1 MSKVG
6 RRALSHIAAV
16 AIVVVAAAW
25 TVVAVRAENDSI
37 VMDEAIVELRTAQ
50 DRTDNA
56 PQADAPSVVPESPAV
71 EQATAPAPQEELG
84 RIHIEYVPPKKAAHQ
99 KTYEAVKNRRVLER
113 VQEIF
118 SPFRLPEEIYIK
130 TLECDGKPNTYFD
143 REEDRPTVK
152 LCYEYLKSIHDKMP
166 KKPTSSGITPREVM
180 VGQFLF
186 AAAHELGHALLDVYN
201 IPVFGRQEDAADE
214 FATYFILQF
223 GGDRARR
230 LILGAAYSYRGFV
243 KPLTGNPK
251 VTLPLTAFS
260 SDHGQPEQRFYNLVC
275 IAYGYDPKLF
285 ASAVE
290 KKYLPATRAKVCE
303 LEYKNLRYAVKT
315 HINPHIDEA
324 LAQKVIDKGF
334 SPALDP
340 PAPEKGEPAAAKGE
354 PAPTKVEPAPAK
366 GESPAAKSAPQ
377 AAKGRARSAK

>member
-1 MSKVG
+1 MRLSMTKVG
-6 RRALSHIAAV
+6 RRSLSHFAAV
-16 AIVVVAAAW
+16 AVVVASAAW
-25 TVVAVRAENDSI
+25 TAVTARAGNDGTAI
-37 VMDEAIVELRTAQ
+37 GDAIVEFRTAQ
-50 DRTDNA
+50 DRTDVA
-56 PQADAPSVVPESPAV
+56 PQSDTPSVVPESPAV
-71 EQATAPAPQEELG
+71 EQPAAPAAKEELG
-84 RIHIEYVPPKKAAHQ
+84 RIHIEYVPPKKAANQ
-99 KTYEAVKNRRVLER
+99 KTYAAVKDRRVLER
-113 VQEIF
+113 IQEIF
-118 SPFRLPEEIYIK
+118 SPFRLPEDVYIK
-130 TLECDGKPNTYFD
+130 TLDCEGKPNTYFD

-186 AAAHELGHALLDVYN
+186 AAAHELGHALFDVYD
-201 IPVFGRQEDAADE
+201 IPIFGRQEDAADE

-230 LILGAAYSYRGFV
+230 LILGAAYAYRGFV

-285 ASAVE
+285 AGAVE

-315 HINPHIDEA
+315 DINPHIDEA
-324 LAQKVIDKGF
+324 LAQKAIDMGF
-334 SPALDP
+334 A
-340 PAPEKGEPAAAKGE
+340 PAPDLPAAAKGG
-354 PAPTKVEPAPAK
+354 PTSAKGVPQSLKGAARPAK
-366 GESPAAKSAPQ
+366 
-377 AAKGRARSAK
+377 